1 MAAVLVAAGRSSGGE
16 GHHET
21 PEAVNLRTYA
31 SLRDAPGC
39 AVAIYHL
46 SITNI
51 SRAEGRSALAGAA
64 YISGTRLIETGRTVL
79 GGAAHNA
86 GERLEEIGGRAIDYR
101 GKPHVAHAEISV
113 PDGAPAWMGD
123 RQSLWSAV
131 EAVEKRCDAR
141 LAKSIII
148 ALPRELSLDQ
158 NIELARAFVTGHL
171 VPQGCAIDWAVHC
184 PLDQHGEPQPH
195 LHAQITT
202 REISPDGFGKKLRGL
217 DRKNFVTES
226 RQAWATHAN
235 AALERAGRRERIDH
249 RSHADR
255 GLELEPS
262 RKLGAAACAR
272 AAQGLA
278 SERHAHNLA
287 VRQRNGERLVSR
299 PELALAALQSERA
312 GEITAVDIAELAR
325 RHSADPVQRDRV
337 QAALSS
343 WLDRVQAMAR
353 TARDVAL
360 KLRDRSLAASTSV
373 LDRTAELARQVAT
386 RMAQERDKRR
396 EADRGR

>member
-1 MAAVLVAAGRSSGGE
+1 MVVVLEVAGRSSGCDR
-16 GHHET
+16 HHET
-21 PEAVNLRTYA
+21 VESVNLRTYA

-39 AVAIYHL
+39 AMAIYHL

-101 GKPHVAHAEISV
+101 GKPHVAHAESSV
-113 PDGAPAWMGD
+113 PDGAPAWMSD

-171 VPQGCAIDWAVHC
+171 VPAGCAVDWAVHS

-226 RQAWATHAN
+226 RRAWATHAN

-255 GLELEPS
+255 GIDLTPQI
-262 RKLGAAACAR
+262 KLGAAACRR
-272 AAQGLA
+272 AAAGLA
-278 SERHAHNLA
+278 SDRVAHNAA
-287 VRQRNGERLVSR
+287 VARRNGDRLLAR
-299 PELALAALQSERA
+299 PEIALAALKTERA
-312 GEITAVDIAELAR
+312 GEITAADIAELAR
-325 RHSADPVQRDRV
+325 RHSADPAQQGRV
-337 QAALSS
+337 QAVLSG
-343 WLDRVQAMAR
+343 WLDRVQAMAK
-353 TARDVAL
+353 TARQVVI
-360 KLRDRSLAASTSV
+360 KMRDRSLAASTSA
-373 LDRTAELARQVAT
+373 LDRTAELARQVAQ

-396 EADRGR
+396 AQDRGR

>member
-1 MAAVLVAAGRSSGGE
+1 M
-16 GHHET
+16 
-21 PEAVNLRTYA
+21 
-31 SLRDAPGC
+31 
-39 AVAIYHL
+39 AIYHL

-101 GKPHVAHAEISV
+101 GKAVEHAEISV
-113 PDGAPAWMGD
+113 PDSAPAWMAD

-141 LAKSIII
+141 LAKSFII
-148 ALPRELSLDQ
+148 ALPKELSLDQ
-158 NIELARAFVTGHL
+158 NIALARAFVTGHL
-171 VPQGCAIDWAVHC
+171 VPCGVAVDWAIHG

-217 DRKNFVTES
+217 DRKSFVVEA
-226 RQAWATHAN
+226 RQAWATNAN

-255 GLELEPS
+255 GLALEPT

-272 AAQGLA
+272 AAKGLT
-278 SERHAHNLA
+278 SERHTHNAA
-287 VRQRNGERLVSR
+287 VARRNGTRLLAH
-299 PELALAALQSERA
+299 PELAMAALQTERV
-312 GEITAVDIAELAR
+312 GEITRDDLAALAR
-325 RHSADPVQRDRV
+325 RHSVDPVQRDRV
-337 QAALSS
+337 QAALSG
-343 WLDRVQAMAR
+343 WLDRAQAMAK
-353 TARDVAL
+353 TARQVVIKMRDKARNMTVTM
-360 KLRDRSLAASTSV
+360 RDRAGERA
-373 LDRTAELARQVAT
+373 AELARLVAT
-386 RMAQERDKRR
+386 RMSQDRAGRQ